1 MAQKTFEQSM
11 KQLEQIVQELEDGDL
26 PLEKAIKKFEEGI
39 KLTKLCSEKL
49 DETEKKISILL
60 KNAEGQMIEKPF
72 NAEDE
77 TDDDQGIMF
86 DLNVYLAEKIERIN
100 AAIEYILKT
109 KKSFLGPFFWD
120 GTFFL
125 GMVTRV

>member
-49 DETEKKISILL
+49 DETEKKISVLL
-60 KNAEGQMIEKPF
+60 KDSEGQMTEKPF
-72 NAEDE
+72 IAEDE
-77 TDDDQGIMF
+77 TDDD
-86 DLNVYLAEKIERIN
+86 
-100 AAIEYILKT
+100 
-109 KKSFLGPFFWD
+109 
-120 GTFFL
+120 
-125 GMVTRV
+125 